1 MKLNEIKI
9 LYIVIIGL
17 LIIVG
22 ILLFRSCVSSD
33 RTTING
39 IRRIH
44 KSIET
49 GIKLAENILSES
61 MAELAELER
70 INIVK
75 DTRIAELEKSIESFR
90 ASLDRIA
97 SRFETEITAGVGA
110 IERSRNAVN
119 GIESIVDRI
128 QETAT
133 PEKD

>member
-9 LYIVIIGL
+9 LYIIIISL
-17 LIIVG
+17 LVIVG

-33 RTTING
+33 RATING

-49 GIKLAENILSES
+49 GIKLAGNILSES

-75 DTRIAELEKSIESFR
+75 D
-90 ASLDRIA
+90 
-97 SRFETEITAGVGA
+97 
-110 IERSRNAVN
+110 
-119 GIESIVDRI
+119 
-128 QETAT
+128 
-133 PEKD
+133 